1 MVHTLAHDQLCLSFE
16 REFHLGSPLSGRDA
30 REISERYPNYIMP
43 GQKTFE
49 FLRKNALFYLLPK
62 KLGTISATCSN
73 ELHGKTVEFIAVKE

>member
-43 GQKTFE
+43 GQKTFK

-62 KLGTISATCSN
+62 NLALFLLCSN